1 MTSDDIVKRLE
12 LRSIEANDT
21 IEILY
26 KQLND
31 ICALNNKNISDL
43 SNTLLEEL
51 KDIEFQN
58 NILLKDINA
67 QKSPE
72 DPHHEKSEFDEI
84 EIVTSGKK
92 RIHFSIFRMNIL
104 LDLNKPIHN
113 YSKTKFKIK
122 VIFRST

>member
-31 ICALNNKNISDL
+31 ICALNNKNIYD
-43 SNTLLEEL
+43 LLEEL
-51 KDIEFQN
+51 KDIELQN
-58 NILLKDINA
+58 NVLLKDINA

-72 DPHHEKSEFDEI
+72 DPHHVKSEFNEI
-84 EIVTSGKK
+84 EIVTPGKK
-92 RIHFSIFRMNIL
+92 TIYFSIFRMNK
-104 LDLNKPIHN
+104 NKHIHN
-113 YSKTKFKIK
+113 YSKNKFKIK
-122 VIFRST
+122 VIFCST

>member
-21 IEILY
+21 IKILY
-26 KQLND
+26 QQLND
-31 ICALNNKNISDL
+31 ICALNNKNVSDL

-58 NILLKDINA
+58 NNLLKDINA
-67 QKSPE
+67 QKSPA
-72 DPHHEKSEFDEI
+72 DPHRKKPEVNEI

-92 RIHFSIFRMNIL
+92 GFMFFIFPSL
-104 LDLNKPIHN
+104 E
-113 YSKTKFKIK
+113 
-122 VIFRST
+122 

>member
-31 ICALNNKNISDL
+31 ICALNNKNVSDL

-58 NILLKDINA
+58 NNLLKDINA

-72 DPHHEKSEFDEI
+72 DLHREKSEVNEI
-84 EIVTSGKK
+84 EIITSGKK
-92 RIHFSIFRMNIL
+92 RIYVLYLSVFRMNK
-104 LDLNKPIHN
+104 NKHIHN
-113 YSKTKFKIK
+113 YSKNKFKIK
-122 VIFRST
+122 VIFCST

>member
-51 KDIEFQN
+51 KDIESQN
-58 NILLKDINA
+58 NILIKDINA

-72 DPHHEKSEFDEI
+72 ALHHEKSEVNELEI
-84 EIVTSGKK
+84 GRSGK
-92 RIHFSIFRMNIL
+92 N
-104 LDLNKPIHN
+104 DLCSSFCNL
-113 YSKTKFKIK
+113 
-122 VIFRST
+122 

>member
-31 ICALNNKNISDL
+31 ICALNNKNIYDL

-58 NILLKDINA
+58 NVLLKDINA

-72 DPHHEKSEFDEI
+72 DPHHEKSEFNEI

-92 RIHFSIFRMNIL
+92 RIYVLYFSIFRK
-104 LDLNKPIHN
+104 NKHINN
-113 YSKTKFKIK
+113 YSKNKFKIK
-122 VIFRST
+122 VIFCST

>member
-31 ICALNNKNISDL
+31 ICDLNNKNIYDL

-58 NILLKDINA
+58 NVLLKDINA

-72 DPHHEKSEFDEI
+72 DPHYEKSEFNEI

-92 RIHFSIFRMNIL
+92 K
-104 LDLNKPIHN
+104 DLCSLFFHL
-113 YSKTKFKIK
+113 
-122 VIFRST
+122 

>member
-31 ICALNNKNISDL
+31 ICALSNKNISDL

-72 DPHHEKSEFDEI
+72 DPHHEKSEFNEI

-92 RIHFSIFRMNIL
+92 RIYVLYFSVFRMNK
-104 LDLNKPIHN
+104 NKHIHN
-113 YSKTKFKIK
+113 YSKNKFKIK
-122 VIFRST
+122 VIFCST